1 MFTRD
6 YLECWTGSYV
16 QTTIYIYISSS
27 QILTMKRITLEQ
39 TLAGNTI
46 NLVSNDAQ
54 KLDQAGE
61 YVVMVI
67 SAPLEIVGSCFV
79 LWHLIGWQALI
90 GVGFMM
96 LVCLCSLLLSRT
108 GTKLRSKA
116 AAVTDQ
122 RLSVI
127 NEIISGIRAVKICAW
142 EDNYCRLVKS
152 LRR

>member
-6 YLECWTGSYV
+6 FLDCWTGSYV
-16 QTTIYIYISSS
+16 QTTIYIYMSSS

-54 KLDQAGE
+54 KLDHAGE

-90 GVGFMM
+90 GAGFMM
-96 LVCLCSLLLSRT
+96 LVCLYSLLLSRT

-116 AAVTDQ
+116 AAVTDK

-142 EDNYCRLVKS
+142 EANYCRLVKS

>member
-1 MFTRD
+1 MS
-6 YLECWTGSYV
+6 L
-16 QTTIYIYISSS
+16 S

-54 KLDQAGE
+54 KLDLAGE
-61 YVVMVI
+61 NVVMMI

-90 GVGFMM
+90 GAGFMM
-96 LVCLCSLLLSRT
+96 LVCLYNFLLSRT
-108 GTKLRSKA
+108 GSKLRRRT
-116 AAVTDQ
+116 AAVTDK

-127 NEIISGIRAVKICAW
+127 NEIISGIRTVKICAW

-152 LRR
+152 LRW

>member
-6 YLECWTGSYV
+6 YLDCWTGSYV

-54 KLDQAGE
+54 KLDLAGE
-61 YVVMVI
+61 NVVMVI
-67 SAPLEIVGSCFV
+67 FAPLEIVGSCFV
-79 LWHLIGWQALI
+79 LWYLIGWQALI
-90 GVGFMM
+90 GAGFMM